1 MFFLIV
7 AKHCR
12 DFQFSW
18 NINFWGN
25 LPRDIFQE
33 AVSLNR
39 SNHSAVVQ
47 TFKLNQNTFNI
58 TSTKIFNLVK
68 IIQYS
73 LTLFG
78 MGFFGAAHGWGEGK
92 KAPPS

>member
-78 MGFFGAAHGWGEGK
+78 MGFFEAAHGWGEGK
-92 KAPPS
+92 KAPRP